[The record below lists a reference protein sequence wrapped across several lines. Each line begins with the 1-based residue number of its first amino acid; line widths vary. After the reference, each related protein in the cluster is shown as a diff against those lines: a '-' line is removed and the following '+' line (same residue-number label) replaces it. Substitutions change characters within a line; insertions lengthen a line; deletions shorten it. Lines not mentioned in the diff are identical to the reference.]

1 MSEEKN
7 AVLTEESYME
17 KTDST
22 AGFNKIMKAVSDH
35 QQGIKKEVWP
45 TGFYELDD
53 ALCGGLYGSQL
64 ICIGA
69 ISSLGKTSFCLQIAD
84 QMAEAGKDVL
94 IFSLEMSQDEL
105 LA

>member
-7 AVLTEESYME
+7 AVLTEESYIE

-53 ALCGGLYGSQL
+53 ACVHN
-64 ICIGA
+64 
-69 ISSLGKTSFCLQIAD
+69 D
-84 QMAEAGKDVL
+84 RRRDDAGKSDDANGNVD
-94 IFSLEMSQDEL
+94 Q
-105 LA
+105 